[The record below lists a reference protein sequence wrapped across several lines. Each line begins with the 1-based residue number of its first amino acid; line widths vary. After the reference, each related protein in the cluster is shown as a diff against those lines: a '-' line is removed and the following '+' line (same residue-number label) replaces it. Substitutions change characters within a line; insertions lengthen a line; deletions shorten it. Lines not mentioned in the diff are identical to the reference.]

1 MNYTKNWHNWVKY
14 FPVFGAKIFRRSKFY
29 DKRRQNMEYQQ
40 LRGTGMTVSRL
51 SLGTMTFGA
60 QTDEAASI
68 RMVDMAIDAG
78 VNFIDTADIYVRGV
92 SEQLLGKAL
101 KGKRDKVVVAS
112 KVCNFVGEDRIKDSG
127 LHRWHV
133 IRGVESSLKRLNTDC
148 LDICYLHRPDGK
160 TPIEETLAAFD
171 TLVQQGKVIYVGM
184 SNFAAWQ
191 ICEALWK
198 SAANRWTPPV
208 VTQVPYNIFTR
219 SIEQELVP
227 FSNKMD
233 IGITVYNPLAAGLLT
248 GKHSKVHG
256 PLEGTRFAMNKE
268 YLGRY
273 WLDSNLNAVEALR
286 SIAADA
292 GKSMTELAFQWLL
305 SQPHVDSIILGAS
318 KLEHLEENLKAAEGR
333 LDSDTLAACDEIWQ
347 RLRGDHFRYNR

>member
-1 MNYTKNWHNWVKY
+1 
-14 FPVFGAKIFRRSKFY
+14 
-29 DKRRQNMEYQQ
+29 MEYRT
-40 LRGTGMTVSRL
+40 LTGTGLTVSRV

-60 QTDEAASI
+60 QTGEAMAM

-78 VNFIDTADIYVRGV
+78 VNFVDEADIYVRGV
-92 SEQLLGKAL
+92 SEEIVGRAL
-101 KGKRDKVVVAS
+101 RGKRDKVVLAS

-133 IRGVESSLKRLNTDC
+133 IRGVEASLKRLGTEC
-148 LDICYLHRPDGK
+148 LDICYLHRPDGR

-171 TLVQQGKVIYVGM
+171 TLIQQGKVNYVGM

-198 SAANRWTPPV
+198 SNVHRWSPPV
-208 VTQVPYNIFTR
+208 VTQVPYNILTR

-227 FSNKMD
+227 FANKMD

-248 GKHSKVHG
+248 GKHSRSQG

-268 YLGRY
+268 YLARY
-273 WLDSNLNAVEALR
+273 WLDANLEAVETLR
-286 SIAADA
+286 EIAAAA

-305 SQPHVDSIILGAS
+305 SQPHVDSIIVGAS
-318 KLEHLEENLKAAEGR
+318 KIEHLGENLQAADGR
-333 LDSDTLAACDEIWQ
+333 LDQATLEACDEIWNK
-347 RLRGDHFRYNR
+347 LRGDHFRYNR